1 MNWAVERPIG
11 RLGRSI
17 GCKARSIGNAS
28 GGDGHP
34 SRLDA
39 IMDRAILD
47 RNQRSDSTIDTPEGP
62 MTRART
68 KRFKEQLSLFMASF
82 FKERGQPSESKTT
95 CVHVI
100 QAA

>member
-1 MNWAVERPIG
+1 MREVSDDDFGVYFSLVVLYGFSSFFFECPSAEV
-11 RLGRSI
+11 
-17 GCKARSIGNAS
+17 AS
-28 GGDGHP
+28 
-34 SRLDA
+34 DA

-47 RNQRSDSTIDTPEGP
+47 RNQRSDSTIDAHEGP

-82 FKERGQPSESKTT
+82 FKERGHPSESKTT